1 MAKKQSM
8 TDVYLAPGFDL
19 PSDYSALTKIYRT
32 LAKTAD
38 QRLVRLE
45 GYRHEQNFKVADK
58 WAYARAMRDIQAWSG
73 EEATRFNTKPP
84 ASVAQLQAKIQD
96 IKTFLLSPSSTKQ
109 GIIKMYQKRANT
121 INAKYGTNFKWDEI
135 GTFFESEAWQQADE
149 KFASES
155 AMTVLATIYKNKEK
169 IVEGIKKANAVNIKA
184 PDKMEEALVNRFLKE
199 NGAEVLE
206 AFEKLR

>member
-8 TDVYLAPGFDL
+8 TDVYLSPGYDL
-19 PSDYSALTKIYRT
+19 PSDYSALTKVYRT

-109 GIIKMYQKRANT
+109 GIIKMYQKRADT
-121 INAKYGTNFKWDEI
+121 LNAKWGTNFRWDEI
-135 GTFFESEAWQQADE
+135 GTFFESEAWKQADD

-155 AMTVLATIYKNKEK
+155 AMSVLATIYRNKDEIVKK
-169 IVEGIKKANAVNIKA
+169 IKDSNAVNIKV